1 MNESRSGSVCVCER
15 GQRRNRGR
23 GERHRTLPVQQQQTS
38 INENTADTFQSLWEY
53 GMWAIFHRMFTNEH
67 FAQALSLQL
76 PVLNGKSHTFVLC
89 L

>member
-1 MNESRSGSVCVCER
+1 MCVCER
-15 GQRRNRGR
+15 VSGGSGAGASRTARRR
-23 GERHRTLPVQQQQTS
+23 TS
-38 INENTADTFQSLWEY
+38 INGNTADTFQSLWEY
-53 GMWAIFHRMFTNEH
+53 GMWAIFHMMFTNEH

>member
-1 MNESRSGSVCVCER
+1 MCVCER
-15 GQRRNRGR
+15 VSGGSGAGASRTAP
-23 GERHRTLPVQQQQTS
+23 HRTLPVQQQQRRTS
-38 INENTADTFQSLWEY
+38 INGNTADTFQSLWEY
-53 GMWAIFHRMFTNEH
+53 GMWAIFHMMFTNEH